1 MTIKRQ
7 FQLYVA
13 ALVIVPTVVAALL
26 AGGFLAFSK
35 ESAGIHLAMEQR
47 RWVDEVVRPAI
58 VENDFSGIQAPEKFH
73 VIVGGPDGDIVLSTV
88 DEAPVGAPFEPPRR
102 DPDAPGNG
110 GVPPIPE
117 RGLSLIIE
125 AAETDEGLYRI
136 VQAFPA
142 LTQEDFFRRSRR
154 LFLVAVAFFGLLFL
168 GAVGGILS
176 VSSLQRDILSLQT
189 ATRRISSGDLDFQI
203 EAPRHARGRALGE
216 HPSEIDQ
223 LAMDLDTMRR
233 RLKEEQARRSRFLMA
248 VSHDLATPLTT
259 IRGYIEAMQD
269 GLIGTEEQKLRSLAA
284 IRNKTDLL
292 ESRIVELIEFVRLET
307 GEWRMKNE
315 PIALKSFLE
324 ELASGFRQDSDVAR
338 RRFSAEI
345 GIDEDE
351 VVQGDRSLLFRV
363 FENLFHNALR
373 FTGEGDALS
382 LRAKREATGGIGIE
396 FRDTG
401 PGFAEE
407 APDHLLE
414 PFARGSH
421 ARNEPGFGLGLAT
434 AASIVRSHGWDI
446 RLGNASDGGAV
457 VSILVPRAM
466 LGADSSPGDAPR
478 QPASSPR

>member
-26 AGGFLAFSK
+26 GGGFLAFSE

-58 VENDFSGIQAPEKFH
+58 AHNDFSGIQAPEGFH
-73 VIVGGPDGDIVLSTV
+73 VIVGGPEGDIVLSTV

-102 DPDAPGNG
+102 DPDGSG
-110 GVPPIPE
+110 IGSGPPIPE

-203 EAPRHARGRALGE
+203 EAPRHARGRSVGE

-259 IRGYIEAMQD
+259 IRGYSEAMQD
-269 GLIGTEEQKLRSLAA
+269 GLVSAEEQKLRSLAA

-307 GEWRMKNE
+307 GEWRMTNE
-315 PIALKSFLE
+315 PFGLKGFLE

-338 RRFSAEI
+338 RRFSAR
-345 GIDEDE
+345 IDVDAGA
-351 VVQGDRSLLFRV
+351 VVQGDRNLLVRV

-373 FTGEGDALS
+373 FTSEGDALS
-382 LRAKREATGGIGIE
+382 LEASEDPRGAITIA
-396 FRDTG
+396 FRDSG
-401 PGFAEE
+401 PGFGKGK
-407 APDHLLE
+407 PDRLLE
-414 PFARGSH
+414 PFTRGSQ
-421 ARNEPGFGLGLAT
+421 ARNAPGFGLGLAT
-434 AASIVRSHGWDI
+434 AASIVKSHGWDI
-446 RLGNASDGGAV
+446 RLGNGSDGGAV
-457 VSILVPRAM
+457 VTIVVPEAV
-466 LGADSSPGDAPR
+466 
-478 QPASSPR
+478 PAG

>member
-13 ALVIVPTVVAALL
+13 ALAIVPTVVAALL
-26 AGGFLAFSK
+26 AGGFVVFSE

-47 RWVDEVVRPAI
+47 RWVDAVLRPAI
-58 VENDFSGIQAPEKFH
+58 EKNDLSGVRSPEEFH
-73 VIVGGPDGDIVLSTV
+73 VIVGGPGGDIVLSTV
-88 DEAPVGAPFEPPRR
+88 DGAPVGAPFEPPRR
-102 DPDAPGNG
+102 DPGAAEDAGAT
-110 GVPPIPE
+110 PIPE

-125 AAETDEGLYRI
+125 AVETDEGLYRI

-142 LTQEDFFRRSRR
+142 LTREDFFRRSRF
-154 LFLVAVAFFGLLFL
+154 LFLVALAFFGLLFL

-176 VSSLQRDILSLQT
+176 VSSLQRDILSLQR
-189 ATRRISSGDLDFQI
+189 ATRRISSGDLDFHI
-203 EAPRHARGRALGE
+203 EAPGQSRGRVLGE

-269 GLIGTEEQKLRSLAA
+269 GLINTEEQKLRSLAA

-315 PIALKSFLE
+315 PFALKSFLE

-345 GIDEDE
+345 SIAEDE
-351 VVQGDRSLLFRV
+351 VVQGDRSLLLRV

-373 FTGEGDALS
+373 FTEEGDALS
-382 LRAKREATGGIGIE
+382 LRAEREESGDIAIE

-407 APDHLLE
+407 NPDNLLE
-414 PFARGSH
+414 PFARGSQ

-434 AASIVRSHGWDI
+434 AASIVRSHGWGI
-446 RLGNASDGGAV
+446 RLSNSSTGGAV
-457 VSILVPRAM
+457 VAISIPRSMSA
-466 LGADSSPGDAPR
+466 GD
-478 QPASSPR
+478 